1 MPIDDGAL
9 LPEEARAAWQAYQ
22 EMGKSKIQ
30 YFNFLQE
37 LDQKYKEGGSPSI
50 AENLRLEEL
59 LKVHDKNVTAFS
71 RAMNAVENKEAR
83 EALLQKLGST
93 NTTLGKH

>member
-22 EMGKSKIQ
+22 EMGKSKTQ

-71 RAMNAVENKEAR
+71 QAMNAVENKEAR